1 MRRRKTF
8 TEKTGYSAKIL
19 IPGYLGEMT
28 PEELK
33 VIKQELQNRSKLRHR
48 WGFTETERITNA
60 KILKKA
66 LEEDKQSED
75 EVFVG
80 PSTEKSKR

>member
-19 IPGYLGEMT
+19 IPGYLGELS

-33 VIKQELQNRSKLRHR
+33 VIKEELQNRSKLRNR

-60 KILKKA
+60 KIQKKA
-66 LEEDKQSED
+66 LEEDKQSGD
-75 EVFVG
+75 EVFSG

>member
-60 KILKKA
+60 KIQKKA
-66 LEEDKQSED
+66 LEEDKWSES
-75 EVFVG
+75 EVFSG
-80 PSTEKSKR
+80 AGSEKSD